1 MQERKRKGNMNDTL
15 VMLHTTTSLITT
27 FEALCA
33 DLLPEIKI
41 KHIIDEVLLE
51 EVCMRGKFQPAD
63 VQRLAGY
70 IQSALTIGARAML
83 VTCPALSPL
92 VDRLPRLAGLRVY
105 KIDTAMI
112 ALAAQK
118 GERIGVL
125 ATDSTLLESMRQ
137 MLKDEAE
144 MINREIMVEMMIV
157 PEAQDALR
165 DGNCEKFDRL
175 VRKSIN
181 EISDWVDCVV
191 LAQASMARAMPLR
204 SQPRRKVPIL
214 SGPHLALGQIREFL
228 WAGSN

>member
-1 MQERKRKGNMNDTL
+1 MNDTL

-41 KHIIDEVLLE
+41 KHIIDELLLE
-51 EVCMRGKFQPAD
+51 EVCLRGKFQPAD
-63 VQRLAGY
+63 VVRLAGY
-70 IQSALTIGARAML
+70 VQSALAIGARAVL

-92 VDRLPRLAGLRVY
+92 VDRLPRLSALRVY
-105 KIDTAMI
+105 KIDAAMI

-125 ATDSTLLESMRQ
+125 ATDPTLLESTRR
-137 MLKDEAE
+137 MLKEEAE
-144 MINREIMVEMMIV
+144 MINRDIMVEMRIV

-165 DGNCEKFDRL
+165 DGNGEKYDRL
-175 VRKSIN
+175 IRKSIN

-191 LAQASMARAMPLR
+191 LAQASMARAMPVR
-204 SQPRRKVPIL
+204 TQPRRRVPVL
-214 SGPHLALGQIREFL
+214 SGPHLALGQIREYFL
-228 WAGSN
+228 AASN

>member
-1 MQERKRKGNMNDTL
+1 MNDTL

-33 DLLPEIKI
+33 ELLPEIKI
-41 KHIIDEVLLE
+41 KHIIDELLLE
-51 EVCMRGKFQPAD
+51 EVCLRGKYQPAD

-70 IQSALTIGARAML
+70 AQSALAIGARAVL

-92 VDRLPRLAGLRVY
+92 VDRLPRLSALRVY
-105 KIDTAMI
+105 KIDAAMI

-125 ATDSTLLESMRQ
+125 ATDPTLLESMRR
-137 MLKDEAE
+137 MLKEEAE
-144 MINREIMVEMMIV
+144 MINREIMVEMMVV

-165 DGNCEKFDRL
+165 DGNGEKYDRL

-191 LAQASMARAMPLR
+191 LAQASMARAMPIR
-204 SQPRRKVPIL
+204 NQPRRRVPVL
-214 SGPHLALGQIREFL
+214 SGPHLALGQIREYFL
-228 WAGSN
+228 ATSN